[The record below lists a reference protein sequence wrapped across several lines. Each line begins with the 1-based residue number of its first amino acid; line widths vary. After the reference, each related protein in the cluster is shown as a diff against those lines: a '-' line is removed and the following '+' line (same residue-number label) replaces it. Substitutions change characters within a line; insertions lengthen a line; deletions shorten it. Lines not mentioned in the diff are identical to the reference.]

1 MHSDAPCPR
10 EILSARMYVCV
21 CRGRNTDAQ
30 AHREP
35 GYANTP
41 ETRWYYV
48 LYVLKF
54 ILYNTAMYYLSVQ

>member
-1 MHSDAPCPR
+1 MWKSVSPLYRDRGGAYYGAA
-10 EILSARMYVCV
+10 LAR
-21 CRGRNTDAQ
+21 RR
-30 AHREP
+30 RP

-54 ILYNTAMYYLSVQ
+54 ILYNTGAYYLTTPSMWFYPS